1 MWPTEASYVALASV
15 LLDCL
20 HIWSQSDGLYMLWK
34 ALQDDL
40 IVSKSSFGSQSTP
53 YNVSRALFWAHEGR
67 YSNSVQALTS
77 TGVADKNDDSAFQ
90 ELLECH
96 PTSDPPTFPPESAS
110 LTVDES
116 ACLKGFPRGASS
128 GTSGLHAQNLLDVI
142 SGHTT
147 SSFC

>member
-1 MWPTEASYVALASV
+1 MWPTEASYIALASV

-34 ALQDDL
+34 ALRDDL

-53 YNVSRALFWAHEGR
+53 HNVSQALFWAHEGR

-96 PTSDPPTFPPESAS
+96 PTSDPPTYPAPVSAS
-110 LTVDES
+110 LTVNES
-116 ACLKGFPRGASS
+116 AVIRCSPEVLA
-128 GTSGLHAQNLLDVI
+128 LALLVCMLSI
-142 SGHTT
+142 
-147 SSFC
+147 FLM